1 MSKNG
6 KAEPAPENL
15 EQVREI
21 LFGSQVRTFDRQID
35 QLDERI
41 NSRLSAMEQDS
52 RKRHQSLE
60 RFVKE
65 ELRRLDQKLTS
76 EVKALNKGAG
86 RLEQTM
92 DKAVKKVG
100 DRLDKSLESVRGEVE
115 VNDRRVREHILDE
128 VNSMHDALSK
138 QHQELSNAIN
148 AAVMD
153 LAGDKVSHT
162 NLALLFNELA
172 VRLSDDTS
180 TAGSAASKKK
190 SAARSKA

>member
-6 KAEPAPENL
+6 KAEPPPENL

-21 LFGSQVRTFDRQID
+21 LFGSQVRTFDRQIE

-41 NSRLSAMEQDS
+41 NSRLQAMEQDG
-52 RKRHQSLE
+52 RQRHQSLE

-76 EVKALNKGAG
+76 EIKALNKGTG
-86 RLEQTM
+86 RLEQTLE
-92 DKAVKKVG
+92 KGLKETG
-100 DRLDKSLESVRGEVE
+100 NRLDESLETVRGEVE
-115 VNDRRVREHILDE
+115 SNDRRVREHILDE

-138 QHQELSNAIN
+138 QHHELSNAIN
-148 AAVMD
+148 AAAMD

-172 VRLSDDTS
+172 VRLSDDAS
-180 TAGSAASKKK
+180 TAGSDASKKK
-190 SAARSKA
+190 SAARSKD